1 MKHHYLKKK
10 DFYSPLNMRNN
21 TDADSSHAKRV
32 CKDFKIK
39 NLGKSHGLY
48 VRIKTLWLT
57 DVFEIDRARFLFTP
71 GLVWQ
76 ETLNKIK
83 VKLDFLTDVDI
94 LLTVE
99 KGIRGGICHSIY

>member
-1 MKHHYLKKK
+1 M
-10 DFYSPLNMRNN
+10 
-21 TDADSSHAKRV
+21 
-32 CKDFKIK
+32 
-39 NLGKSHGLY
+39 Y
-48 VRIKTLWLT
+48 VRIKMLWFT
-57 DVFEIDRARFLFTP
+57 DVFEIDRLHFHFTP

-83 VKLDFLTDVDI
+83 VKLDLLTDVDI